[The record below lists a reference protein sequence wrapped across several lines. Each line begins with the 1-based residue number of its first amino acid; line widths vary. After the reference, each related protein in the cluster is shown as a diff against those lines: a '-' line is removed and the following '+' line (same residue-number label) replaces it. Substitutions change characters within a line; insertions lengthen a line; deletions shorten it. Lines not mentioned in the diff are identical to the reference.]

1 MIPSLA
7 IFEFAA
13 PVKSASPQSN
23 GLCVARGKHFTGQ
36 AEPRKMSFR
45 YSGLCGT
52 AFDAVDA
59 VKCKSRL
66 VAAKLEERRRKG
78 FKFLELK

>member
-45 YSGLCGT
+45 YSGLGGT
-52 AFDAVDA
+52 VFDAGYA
-59 VKCKSRL
+59 VRSEIPSCRGE
-66 VAAKLEERRRKG
+66 ARRAKTEG
-78 FKFLELK
+78 F